1 MATRINTV
9 LSRRTGRLIAILER
23 LQDGHNYS
31 AIFRTCETLGIQSV
45 WIIGPPTERYTSRQ
59 SLKRAAAEGRNQ
71 QFARADENR
80 QPTDDQPQPGSRRAR
95 KRERAERA
103 WKIDADLDAE
113 HAAHGRGAARFLTV
127 RDFDSV
133 EELREA
139 LKAVPDC
146 ELWCSDL
153 GQAACLLETNA
164 SWMEKETIPSR
175 VGLVFGTE
183 STGVSNEMLQMCDR
197 RVYLPMHGFSDSLNV
212 GVAAALALEKVK
224 DLLGGGGD
232 YLSDALSK
240 DEWVPEPPEVLR
252 ERWARR
258 LSRTDEQLGL
268 IQEALLD
275 GNAVFDDLRR
285 PDEFRKHTG
294 KFTRATRAQIAERA

>member
-1 MATRINTV
+1 MRINTV

-45 WIIGPPTERYTSRQ
+45 WIIGPPAERYASRQ
-59 SLKRAAAEGRNQ
+59 SLKRAAAESRSLK
-71 QFARADENR
+71 FASADENR
-80 QPTDDQPQPGSRRAR
+80 LPTDFQPQPGSKKAR
-95 KRERAERA
+95 KRERAERT
-103 WKIDADLDAE
+103 WKIDSDLDAE
-113 HAAHGRGAARFLTV
+113 HAAYGRGAARFLSV

-133 EELREA
+133 GEMRDA
-139 LKAVPDC
+139 LQAVPGV

-153 GQAACLLETNA
+153 GQAACVLA
-164 SWMEKETIPSR
+164 PDAPWMETETIPAR

-183 STGVSNEMLQMCDR
+183 STGVSNEMLQACDR

-224 DLLGGGGD
+224 DLLGGGGE
-232 YLSDALSK
+232 YLTD
-240 DEWVPEPPEVLR
+240 DWVPEPPDVLR

-258 LSRTDEQLGL
+258 LSRDDGQLDL
-268 IQEALLD
+268 IRAAL
-275 GNAVFDDLRR
+275 GEGGAVLGDLRR

-294 KFTRATRAQIAERA
+294 KFTRATRAQIGAKD